1 MSFFDI
7 FRLALRNLRQSRL
20 RAVLTTTGVII
31 GVAVVISMIS
41 FGLGLQRDALSRFQN
56 LDGLS
61 EIHVFGRSLFS
72 LAAAQEN
79 RPEAR
84 APQPA
89 GQTPGGEF
97 VPDYVPERMLDDR
110 ALEEM
115 ARIPGVTYVK
125 PHINFPAYA
134 RANSRTMMESF
145 RGAPVPDPSTRLR
158 SYAAGRMIAAADADE
173 VVVTQA
179 FARRFGY
186 AKPSDA
192 VGQVVEI
199 MDAPAAKAVGGGA
212 AKAGGGGE
220 VAPDELV
227 AARTYRIVGV
237 LAEEPGGNRFR
248 GLAAPANIYLPLDAA
263 RRWKD
268 ERPDPLSRVALSLA
282 RKQGAVGGG
291 ESVSFTT
298 AVVRVSDP
306 VQLNEVRTRLS
317 QMGFGSFS
325 FADEFKQIR
334 SIFLIINSALAL
346 LGGISLLVASLG
358 IANTMLMS
366 TIERTREIGIMK
378 AIGAEDREIK
388 QIFFVEASVIG
399 LVGGVV
405 GALLAWGVDEL
416 ANRLAYRYILQPK
429 GVEYLEFFWLP
440 PYLWLGALALAVLVS
455 VLAALYP
462 AARAA
467 RVDPVT
473 ALRHD

>member
-1 MSFFDI
+1 MSFFDV
-7 FRLALRNLRQSRL
+7 FRLALRNLRESRL
-20 RAVLTTTGVII
+20 RAVLTTTGVIV

-72 LAAAQEN
+72 LAAGQEN
-79 RPEAR
+79 RADAR

-89 GQTPGGEF
+89 AQPANQPSGGDF
-97 VPDYVPERMLDDR
+97 VPDYVPERSLDDR
-110 ALEEM
+110 ALEEI
-115 ARIPGVTYVK
+115 AQIPGVVYVK
-125 PHINFPAYA
+125 PHINFSAYA
-134 RANSRTMMESF
+134 RANNRTAMETF
-145 RGAPVPDPSTRLR
+145 RGAPVPDPSTRLK
-158 SYAAGRMIAAADADE
+158 SYAVGRMLSSPDADE
-173 VVVTQA
+173 VVVTQS
-179 FARRFGY
+179 FLRHFGY
-186 AKPSDA
+186 AKLSDA
-192 VGQVVEI
+192 VGQTVEI
-199 MDAPAAKAVGGGA
+199 MDAPAAKDEGDERGA
-212 AKAGGGGE
+212 SS
-220 VAPDELV
+220 DELV

-248 GLAAPANIYLPLDAA
+248 GLTAPSNIYLSLDAA
-263 RRWKD
+263 RSWKD
-268 ERPDPLSRVALSLA
+268 EHPDPLSRVALRLA
-282 RKQGAVGGG
+282 RKKGAVGGG
-291 ESVSFTT
+291 EKVSFTT
-298 AVVRVSDP
+298 AVVRVGDP
-306 VQLNEVRTRLS
+306 VQVTEVRRRLS
-317 QMGFGSFS
+317 ELGFGSFS
-325 FADEFKQIR
+325 FVDEFKQIR

-399 LVGGVV
+399 LVGGIV
-405 GALLAWGVDEL
+405 GALLAWGVDAL
-416 ANRLAYRYILQPK
+416 ANRLAYRFILQPQ
-429 GVEYLEFFWLP
+429 GVDYLEFFWLP
-440 PYLWLGALALAVLVS
+440 PYLWLGALALALLVS